1 MLHERIKKSSQS
13 IRKPLLKGLHKNKP
27 IIQEEPQM
35 VKKQKNNTKNPISK
49 EDYKKSEEARKISTF
64 TH

>member
-1 MLHERIKKSSQS
+1 
-13 IRKPLLKGLHKNKP
+13 
-27 IIQEEPQM
+27 M